1 MVLIKDTLQALYT
14 TRKIT
19 VLFSRTKCQIQ
30 IENHKYHM
38 ADIIDI
44 LFTSIYDKEW
54 HLLSIIPRP
63 WINLV
68 WKFKFCFCEKGRH
81 RIMGFNEQRRVS
93 YFSITYEVTNVW
105 FTQMSIVL
113 GHYRLTFIE
122 IVNRKQRN

>member
-1 MVLIKDTLQALYT
+1 
-14 TRKIT
+14 
-19 VLFSRTKCQIQ
+19 
-30 IENHKYHM
+30 M

-44 LFTSIYDKEW
+44 LFTSIYDKER
-54 HLLSIIPRP
+54 HLLSIILRP